1 MENFKINDNDIRP
14 FPITDLKI
22 QKNYLDLMPR
32 PSEEDYNRLKDRIKR
47 QGINSALPIVVNE
60 DMVVLDG
67 HTRLQIAKEFGLEWV
82 YGTVLDLEDHLA
94 EKEFIIYANLDRRQL
109 TTYQIAQKG
118 KELLEIEQE
127 RARGRQRLAGDRNL
141 KQNKNNLENAGD
153 SNTSPVVVNSQQP
166 GEDEPG
172 RALEKVANKIGIG
185 SQTLYRIQKIN
196 QAAETDPKIAA
207 AHEKGLRG
215 EATVNQVYQQVKE
228 KENQTGEPKQ
238 RPKVVFAKIKTWKEE
253 REEYRKKREERGLK
267 YQVPREEL
275 VETFREAAKLK
286 QMPMDAVEALMESDP
301 EFLQVWKKMRLGMV
315 TLTVGWCV
323 IYWKIHVWFRSRQG
337 LEPSQE
343 FHRRIVLDMKKSYL
357 VLLMKVAMQLRQNF
371 NVSDVAVE
379 FVTGIDRKLFPYIE
393 AWEDRLDLLAENIQ
407 IRPRFRPEVVEKAH
421 KLLSEGKKDECRN
434 FVTMSAMG
442 DFRKKLDKEME
453 LERQSFGRS

>member
-1 MENFKINDNDIRP
+1 MEDFNKKESRKVL
-14 FPITDLKI
+14 TAELKV
-22 QKNYLDLMPR
+22 QKTYLELVPR
-32 PSEEDYNRLKDRIKR
+32 PSDEDYQRLKDSIAFNGFDDANPIK
-47 QGINSALPIVVNE
+47 INEEMI
-60 DMVVLDG
+60 VLDG
-67 HTRLQIAKEFGLEWV
+67 HTRLQIAKELGLEWV
-82 YGTVLDLEDHLA
+82 YSIVKDLSDHYA
-94 EKEFIIYANLDRRQL
+94 EKKYIIETNLNQRHF
-109 TTYQIAQKG
+109 TSKQKVEVG
-118 KELLEIEQE
+118 EKLLEIRKDEA
-127 RARGRQRLAGDRNL
+127 RARQLSNL
-141 KQNKNNLENAGD
+141 KQYGKDQESGAVSQDALRSPNVGGTGD
-153 SNTSPVVVNSQQP
+153 KHS
-166 GEDEPG
+166 GEAMDQTA
-172 RALEKVANKIGIG
+172 RDIGIG
-185 SQTLYRIQKIN
+185 RETLRKGLKVKD
-196 QAAETDPKIAA
+196 AARTDPEIAA
-207 AHEKGLRG
+207 AWEDK
-215 EATVNQVYQQVKE
+215 ATTINQVYHQVKE
-228 KENQTGEPKQ
+228 KEKETQTGEGKQ

-421 KLLSEGKKDECRN
+421 KLLSEGKKDACRN
-434 FVTMSAMG
+434 FVIMSAMG